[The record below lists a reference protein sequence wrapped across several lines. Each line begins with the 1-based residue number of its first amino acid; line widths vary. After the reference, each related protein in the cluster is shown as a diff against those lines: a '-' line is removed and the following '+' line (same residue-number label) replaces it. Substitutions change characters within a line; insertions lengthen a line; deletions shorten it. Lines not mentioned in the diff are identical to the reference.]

1 MPFSNDENLLN
12 NINVGSLLDLD
23 NYMKALKPILLEE
36 AGYKEVTDKKTL
48 GFKSVAEAADVLIN
62 QGLNRGLTESQV
74 ARQMGISVTDFQNI
88 KGIINAAN
96 ESYRKVK
103 AGEITEEQA
112 EHDRKEFLRQIQS
125 YEIQTPRY
133 EKTDER
139 KLFDE
144 RLKALEDFE
153 LSQAEEQAG
162 FLKSPEGKAYLENQR
177 RIEAKQKE
185 LTLSQ
190 LNRATGSINDPMKAS
205 ARLQKQ
211 IQQEWLS
218 FKEEQARRGNVILGD
233 DPLNASA
240 RGSVAKD
247 NLELFQ
253 SRMQQAIQQE
263 NESIISGELPL
274 AFGGVELSTNLTGS
288 SNTLQ
293 GPGSYAMNPAYS
305 RAIPGNPGYGSN
317 VGAGVQAQQPFQF
330 QQQMDFSREQLRTS
344 LSEAKKTRRTQL
356 TAALIGGGITLGSQ
370 FIPTRMAMVK

>member
-74 ARQMGISVTDFQNI
+74 AKQMGISVTDFQNI

-103 AGEITEEQA
+103 AGEITEAQA

-263 NESIISGELPL
+263 NESIIQGELPL

-288 SNTLQ
+288 SNTIQ

-344 LSEAKKTRRTQL
+344 LNEAKKTRRTQL